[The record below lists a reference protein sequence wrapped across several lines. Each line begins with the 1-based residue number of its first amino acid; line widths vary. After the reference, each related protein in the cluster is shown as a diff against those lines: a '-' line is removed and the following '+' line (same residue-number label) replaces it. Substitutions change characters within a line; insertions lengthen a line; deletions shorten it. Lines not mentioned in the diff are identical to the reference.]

1 MGRPRSLN
9 GPDRGAAVYLLN
21 AMLPPLLTSLT
32 IIAVTA
38 PAPAPAPLAETIP
51 GRRSP
56 APL

>member
-1 MGRPRSLN
+1 
-9 GPDRGAAVYLLN
+9 
-21 AMLPPLLTSLT
+21 MLPPLLTSLT